1 MDQQFRPAVSFV
13 GAIVLVCV
21 GAGSAC
27 AGEVEARS
35 AASLSARYEALRD
48 QLSNN
53 AFRRPL
59 YLESSEIP
67 DAVSGDVFAIVDF
80 PFSAVKSALNG
91 PAQWCDILS
100 LHLNTKFCRV
110 STAASGRVLNV
121 GMGRK
126 YDQPLE
132 KVHRVD
138 FAFAVV
144 AGMPNY
150 LKVRLDAETGPLG
163 TRNFR
168 IVFEAIPL
176 ESSGTFIR
184 LTYSY
189 DYGVAARLGL
199 QTYLGTLGRGKV
211 GFTVVGMESD
221 GQPRHVGG
229 LRGVV
234 ERNSMRYYLA
244 IEAFLGALS
253 VSPPARFEK
262 RLHDWFDAV
271 ERYPL
276 QLHEMERSDYLAMK
290 RKEYLRQRAD
300 LGATRILAQH
310 N

>member
-1 MDQQFRPAVSFV
+1 MN
-13 GAIVLVCV
+13 GAIRGLVRV
-21 GAGSAC
+21 AVVALAWMGAGSAW
-27 AGEVEARS
+27 AGEVEVHS
-35 AASLSARYEALRD
+35 AASLSTRYEALRD

-59 YLESSEIP
+59 YLESSEMP

-80 PFSAVKSALNG
+80 PFAAVEAALNG
-91 PAQWCDILS
+91 PAQWCDILT

-110 STAASGRVLNV
+110 STTASGRVLNV

-132 KVHRVD
+132 KIHRVD
-138 FAFAVV
+138 VAFGVV
-144 AGMPNY
+144 ADTPTH
-150 LKVRLDAETGPLG
+150 LKVRLDADTGPLG

-176 ESSGTFIR
+176 ESSRTFIH

-189 DYGVAARLGL
+189 AYGLAARLGL
-199 QTYLGTLGRGKV
+199 QTYLQTLGRGKV
-211 GFTVVGMESD
+211 GFTVVAMQSD

-262 RLHDWFDAV
+262 RLNDWFDAV

-276 QLHEMERSDYLAMK
+276 QLHEMERGDYLAMK
-290 RKEYLRQRAD
+290 RKEYLRQRAY
-300 LGATRILAQH
+300 LGATGRLALH
-310 N
+310 D